1 MRTDNDTVDRMIREW
16 GERDAGLDVSVLE
29 VVGRLL
35 LGANHLERAIADA
48 LRPLGLSYGDFDVI
62 NTLRRRNV
70 AGGLNPGELARSLL
84 ITTGA
89 MTSRLD
95 RLERMGLIKR
105 RADPADR
112 RGVLVQLTRKGE
124 RLAERAL
131 AAVLAV
137 DEEFL
142 EPLGRRDRELLAAA
156 LKRLVLRYEAG

>member
-1 MRTDNDTVDRMIREW
+1 MRTDAVDRMVREW
-16 GERDAGLDVSVLE
+16 TERDAQLDVSPLE

-35 LGANHLERAIADA
+35 LSASHLERTLVDV

-70 AGGLNPGELARSLL
+70 PSGLNPGELARSLL

-89 MTSRLD
+89 MTTRLD
-95 RLERMGLIKR
+95 RLERNGMITR
-105 RADPADR
+105 TADPADR

-124 RLAERAL
+124 RLAEQAL

-142 EPLGRRDRELLAAA
+142 EPLGRRDRELVAAA
-156 LKRLVLRYEAG
+156 LRRLVLRYEPE